1 MSDALGASIPPG
13 WYDDPAGS
21 GLQRWWSGIGWTEHT
36 HDPAPKPVA
45 PTPSPADDFGYTGGY
60 KPMSATPGYD
70 QVVVATGP
78 VGKASGNTFGVWAIA
93 LSSIWYWLLF
103 IGAGLYLVA
112 SGMYSGVMPSA
123 GVETIPGVIPVE
135 LATYGVYIVL
145 LFVFA
150 WRDGV
155 ALRKR
160 GIAAPSPLWLLLTQF
175 GYLIRRRVVLK
186 RDGVRSN
193 APGNVFAIPIILA
206 IIATISTRAILAANP
221 GLLSGVSSSTVIASL
236 QRSAASQ
243 LNAQTGTTW
252 TVTCPP
258 TAPTTTPGATFLCTA
273 TDISGRTAQLQA
285 TVTTPDRFA
294 LAIVSPTSKQT
305 P

>member
-1 MSDALGASIPPG
+1 MSDTLSASIAPG

-70 QVVVATGP
+70 QVVVTAGR

-93 LSSIWYWLLF
+93 LSLF
-103 IGAGLYLVA
+103 WSYLIYIPASLIVSGMAVAGASPLTTLGAFAGLYLGAYAVYVA
-112 SGMYSGVMPSA
+112 
-123 GVETIPGVIPVE
+123 
-135 LATYGVYIVL
+135 L

-155 ALRKR
+155 ALRAR
-160 GIAAPSPLWLLLTQF
+160 GIAAPSPLWMLLGQL
-175 GYLIRRRVVLK
+175 GYLIARRIVLK

-193 APGNVFAIPIILA
+193 APGNVFAIPFLLGVVISIVA
-206 IIATISTRAILAANP
+206 VVVAVSNPAMFAGAHASSAISTLQEQAA
-221 GLLSGVSSSTVIASL
+221 T
-236 QRSAASQ
+236 Q
-243 LNAQTGTTW
+243 LDAQAGGTW
-252 TVTCPP
+252 TVTCPT
-258 TAPTTTPGATFLCTA
+258 TAPTTSAGATFVCNA
-273 TDISGRTAQLQA
+273 TDVSGRSAELQA
-285 TVTTPDRFA
+285 TV
-294 LAIVSPTSKQT
+294 VSPGRFTLKALTPIAAQQTS
-305 P
+305 

>member
-1 MSDALGASIPPG
+1 MSDVLGTSIAPG

-45 PTPSPADDFGYTGGY
+45 PTPSPADDFGYAGGY

-93 LSSIWYWLLF
+93 LSLF
-103 IGAGLYLVA
+103 WSYLIYLPASLIVGGMAAAGASPLGTLGAFAGLYLGAYAVYVA
-112 SGMYSGVMPSA
+112 
-123 GVETIPGVIPVE
+123 
-135 LATYGVYIVL
+135 L

-155 ALRKR
+155 ALRAR
-160 GIAAPSPLWLLLTQF
+160 GIAAPSPLWLLLGQI
-175 GYLIRRRVVLK
+175 GYLIARRIVLK

-193 APGNVFAIPIILA
+193 APGNVFAIPFLLGIVLA
-206 IIATISTRAILAANP
+206 IIAAVLVGTNPTLFSGLASSSAISTLQKQAA
-221 GLLSGVSSSTVIASL
+221 T
-236 QRSAASQ
+236 Q
-243 LNAQTGTTW
+243 LDAQAGGTW
-252 TVTCPP
+252 TVTCP
-258 TAPTTTPGATFLCTA
+258 TTAAPTSTGATFICGA
-273 TDISGRTAQLQA
+273 TDATGRSTQLQA
-285 TVTTPDRFA
+285 TVVTPGRFSLKLLTPIAA
-294 LAIVSPTSKQT
+294 LPAS
-305 P
+305 